1 MKGRTKLPL
10 FIVTTILILVL
21 ISFGQQRYPA
31 TALGLVREGYSW
43 VVRLAESPLD
53 FVSGI
58 WENYIYLI
66 NARQENAALRAK
78 VSALEVRIMA
88 LGEARGENDRLR
100 AMLRFKRAYPDLPL
114 VPAEVLGQDISLVF
128 KTLVLDKGSIDG
140 FYRDM
145 PIIKPGGIVGR
156 VIAVTPHTAQVLLI
170 TDVNSAVPAVIE
182 SSRVKGIVKGRGDGN
197 LSLEYVKS
205 DENVKMGD
213 LVVSSGLGGI
223 FPRGI
228 TIGTVRS
235 IRRPSHKMFA
245 EILLKPGV
253 EIGQIEEV
261 FGIGR
266 DVAYIR

>member
-10 FIVTTILILVL
+10 FIVTSVLILVL

-31 TALGLVREGYSW
+31 AALGLVREGYSW
-43 VVRLAESPLD
+43 VVRLAEAPLD
-53 FVSGI
+53 FASGI
-58 WENYIYLI
+58 WNNYIYLI

-78 VSALEVRIMA
+78 VNALEARTMAFGEVR
-88 LGEARGENDRLR
+88 RENMRLR
-100 AMLRFKRAYPDLPL
+100 ALLDFKTAYPDLPL

-128 KTLVLDKGSIDG
+128 KTLVLDKGSADG
-140 FYRDM
+140 FFKDM
-145 PIIKPGGIVGR
+145 PVMKPGGIVGR
-156 VIAVTPHTAQVLLI
+156 VIAVTPHSAQVLLI

-182 SSRVKGIVKGRGDGN
+182 NSRVKGIVKGRGDGS

-205 DENVKMGD
+205 DEEVKVGD

-228 TIGTVRS
+228 TIGSVRS
-235 IRRPSHKMFA
+235 VKRPRHKMFA

-266 DVAYIR
+266 DVAYLR

>member
-31 TALGLVREGYSW
+31 SALGLIREGYSW
-43 VVRLAESPLD
+43 VVRIAEAPLD
-53 FVSGI
+53 FVSDI
-58 WENYIYLI
+58 WGNYIFLI
-66 NARQENAALRAK
+66 NARQENAVLRAK
-78 VSALEVRIMA
+78 VSALEVRTMA
-88 LGEARGENDRLR
+88 LGEARTENNRLR
-100 AMLRFKRAYPDLPL
+100 AMLDFKKAYPDLPL

-128 KTLVLDKGSIDG
+128 KTLVLDKGSRDG
-140 FYRDM
+140 FFKDM
-145 PIIKPGGIVGR
+145 PVIKPGGIVGR
-156 VIAVTPHTAQVLLI
+156 VIAIKHHSAQVLLI

-182 SSRVKGIVKGRGDGN
+182 SSRVKGIVKGRGDGS

-205 DENVKMGD
+205 DENVKAGD
-213 LVVSSGLGGI
+213 LVVTSGLGGI

-235 IRRPSHKMFA
+235 IRRPQHKMFA